1 MTTSHQRRQAIL
13 IGVCLAVLIAAVYWP
28 VGHAGFINYDD
39 NKYVTENPHVQG
51 GFTVPAVVW
60 AFTANYAAYWLPLTW
75 LSFAL
80 DYEWFGMNAGGYHA
94 VNVLL
99 HAADAVL
106 LFLVLRRMTGATWRS
121 ACVAALFGVHPLH
134 VESVAWIAERKDV
147 LSGLFWLL
155 ALWEYVRYVERPT
168 RGRYAVTVVWY
179 AMGLMAKPTVITL
192 PFVLLLLDYWPLGRT
207 RWMPSV
213 VGHHAPLRFG
223 ELVREKIPFFA
234 LAAVSCVLTTRA
246 QHGGGAISSM
256 ERLPVGLRLA
266 NAVVSYVRYIEK
278 AVWPSKLAVF
288 YPYRVWPPS
297 VVFVAG
303 AILVAVSAVVI
314 RRARRE
320 PYLAVGWFW
329 FLGTLVPAIGL
340 VQVGGQ
346 SMADRYVYLPMIGL
360 TIMLCWSVPSHL
372 LERWNRK
379 AITGVAA
386 AAVLVA
392 CAVLS
397 RAQVGYWKDSETLFR
412 HALDVTRDNWL
423 AHNHLGTTLER
434 AGKVEEAIAHFE
446 QAVRINPD
454 YAEAHNNLGVALT
467 DQGKV
472 TEAIAHYQQALRLRP
487 DYAEAYNNLGNALA
501 QVGKLSDAIGQYEQA
516 LRIKPDF
523 AEAHNDLG
531 IALAQV
537 GRLPEAMSHYEQAL
551 RLRPDYADVHYNLG
565 LALANTGRLPEAMSQ
580 YEQALRLRPDYADV
594 HCNLGNAFL
603 QEGKLGDAIGHYEQA
618 LRIKPDFAEAHNDL
632 GIALAQVGRLP
643 EAMSHYEQALR
654 LRPNYADAHFNLG
667 IALGRSGRTEDAI
680 AHFEQALRIKPDYA
694 KAHHAL
700 GLALEQVGKVQ
711 EAIGHFEQAL
721 RVVPDYVMAQNNLAW
736 LLATLAPAEGGD
748 PVRAVSLAERACQLT
763 NHRVAPYLDTLAAA
777 YAAAGRFT
785 NAVTTAQAA
794 IELARSSGQTQV
806 VTEIQQHLQLYRSGR
821 AYRPSTGVTSPSNP

>member
-1 MTTSHQRRQAIL
+1 MTSRKPIDDARHQQTVVSSLATKTGIANRPWVLAL
-13 IGVCLAVLIAAVYWP
+13 VLAVLTFAAYQPTW
-28 VGHAGFINYDD
+28 HAGFVWDD
-39 NKYVTENPHVQG
+39 DELITENRMIQARDG
-51 GFTVPAVVW
+51 LQRI
-60 AFTANYAAYWLPLTW
+60 WLTTEAPDYYPLTW
-75 LSFAL
+75 SFWWL
-80 DYEWFGMNAGGYHA
+80 QWRVWGKNPAGWHA

-99 HAADAVL
+99 HAANVVL
-106 LFLVLRRMTGATWRS
+106 VWIVLRRLRIPGAWLAALLFAVHPVNVATVAQINEQKNTLSMLWYAVAILLYLQFDETNDRRWYGFSLGAFLLALLSKSAVVMLPVVLLGCVWWLRGRLRSKDWLRTAPFFVLSLLLGVTTVWFQYHRALNGQGGRTSGLLSCLMVAGLAPWFYLSKAVLPLDLCLIYPRWNPRAWGWSGWLPGIALAGTVALLWRKRHGWGRPLLFGLGYFVVMLFPVLGFFNQGFYRYS
-121 ACVAALFGVHPLH
+121 LVADHWQYYSLVGVAALAAAGA
-134 VESVAWIAERKDV
+134 VA
-147 LSGLFWLL
+147 
-155 ALWEYVRYVERPT
+155 
-168 RGRYAVTVVWY
+168 
-179 AMGLMAKPTVITL
+179 
-192 PFVLLLLDYWPLGRT
+192 LG
-207 RWMPSV
+207 S
-213 VGHHAPLRFG
+213 
-223 ELVREKIPFFA
+223 
-234 LAAVSCVLTTRA
+234 
-246 QHGGGAISSM
+246 
-256 ERLPVGLRLA
+256 RLPRGQQR
-266 NAVVSYVRYIEK
+266 
-278 AVWPSKLAVF
+278 
-288 YPYRVWPPS
+288 
-297 VVFVAG
+297 VAG
-303 AILVAVSAVVI
+303 PVAGVVVI
-314 RRARRE
+314 
-320 PYLAVGWFW
+320 V
-329 FLGTLVPAIGL
+329 LGALSWQRCLVYRN
-340 VQVGGQ
+340 Q
-346 SMADRYVYLPMIGL
+346 
-360 TIMLCWSVPSHL
+360 
-372 LERWNRK
+372 
-379 AITGVAA
+379 
-386 AAVLVA
+386 
-392 CAVLS
+392 
-397 RAQVGYWKDSETLFR
+397 ETLFR
-412 HALDVTRDNWL
+412 DNLLHNPL
-423 AHNHLGTTLER
+423 AW
-434 AGKVEEAIAHFE
+434 VAH
-446 QAVRINPD
+446 
-454 YAEAHNNLGVALT
+454 YNLGL
-467 DQGKV
+467 
-472 TEAIAHYQQALRLRP
+472 
-487 DYAEAYNNLGNALA
+487 ALA
-501 QVGKLSDAIGQYEQA
+501 
-516 LRIKPDF
+516 
-523 AEAHNDLG
+523 NT
-531 IALAQV
+531 

-551 RLRPDYADVHYNLG
+551 RIKPDIAEARYNLG
-565 LALANTGRLPEAMSQ
+565 IALAQVGRLPEAMSQ